1 MFRILGVSSDV
12 FPVLLEVLPGTTV
25 VLTVL
30 HEVAEVEIL
39 FVPNPILLIVFPSMM
54 AIFLFFLLLIL
65 IMKTIEDGL
74 FLPEEILIFSSNLLN
89 GN

>member
-1 MFRILGVSSDV
+1 MFRILGLSSDV

-25 VLTVL
+25 VVTVL